1 LSVQGKYDIE
11 AKKFYERVGL
21 QFELNVEIPAD
32 SEVIIGILNNSDSVL
47 KRLYLAYF
55 PMVLQ
60 LVLNN
65 NGDEDD
71 AKDVYQEAII
81 VLYNKVKTGDFELS
95 SKLKT
100 YIYSICRR
108 LWLKRLKQM
117 NRYGGDIKDFQ
128 EYLPVED
135 DVEKH
140 HDRDMQLNKM
150 EDALKLLGEPCKTIM
165 EDFYIHSRS
174 MQEICERFGYTNA
187 DNAKTQKYKCLQ
199 RLKKL
204 FFQQ

>member
-1 LSVQGKYDIE
+1 MNNSV
-11 AKKFYERVGL
+11 
-21 QFELNVEIPAD
+21 PTD
-32 SEVIIGILNNSDSVL
+32 SEVILGILNNSETVL

-60 LVLNN
+60 LIINN
-65 NGDEDD
+65 SGNQDD

-81 VLYNKVKTGDFELS
+81 VLYNKVKGGNFELS

-108 LWLKRLKQM
+108 LWLKRLTQM
-117 NRYGGDIKDFQ
+117 NRYGGDIHDFQ
-128 EYLPVED
+128 EYLPVEE
-135 DVEKH
+135 DVDH
-140 HDRDMQLNKM
+140 HSDRDIQFSKM
-150 EDALKLLGEPCKTIM
+150 ESSLALLGEPCKTII
-165 EDFYIHSRS
+165 EDFYIYDRS
-174 MQEICERFGYTNA
+174 MQEICEKFGYTNA

-204 FFQQ
+204 FFQQK

>member
-1 LSVQGKYDIE
+1 VNNQ
-11 AKKFYERVGL
+11 
-21 QFELNVEIPAD
+21 LNVEIPAD
-32 SEVIIGILNNSDSVL
+32 SEVILGILNNSDSVL

-55 PMVLQ
+55 PMILQ
-60 LVLNN
+60 LVINN
-65 NGDEDD
+65 NGNEDD
-71 AKDVYQEAII
+71 AKDIYQEAII
-81 VLYNKVKTGDFELS
+81 VLYNKVKRGDFELS

-117 NRYGGDIKDFQ
+117 NRYGGDIKDF
-128 EYLPVED
+128 EDYLPVED
-135 DVEKH
+135 EVEKH
-140 HDRDMQLNKM
+140 QDRDMQLNKM
-150 EDALKLLGEPCKTIM
+150 ADALKLLGEPCKTIM
-165 EDFYIHSRS
+165 EDFYMHSKS
-174 MQEICERFGYTNA
+174 MQDICERFGYTNA

>member
-1 LSVQGKYDIE
+1 MNKQID
-11 AKKFYERVGL
+11 L
-21 QFELNVEIPAD
+21 QIPAD

-60 LVLNN
+60 LILNN
-65 NGDEDD
+65 NGNEDD
-71 AKDVYQEAII
+71 AKDIYQEAII
-81 VLYNKVKTGDFELS
+81 VLYNKVKRGDFELS

-108 LWLKRLKQM
+108 LWLKRLKQL

-135 DVEKH
+135 EIEKH
-140 HDRDMQLNKM
+140 QERDMQLNKM
-150 EDALKLLGEPCKTIM
+150 ENAMKLLGEPCKTIM
-165 EDFYIHSRS
+165 EDFYMHSKS